1 MNTPFFKRTLLLL
14 MITFCY
20 LFVGNNL
27 AYAKPVF
34 PKQDA
39 YITDAANILS
49 SETETKLEQKLAA
62 FDQEKGIQI
71 ALVTVNSLDG
81 YPIRDYA
88 LQLGRN
94 WGVGQEKVNSGIVYL
109 AAINDR
115 EMTIEVGYGLEGALT
130 DIESKW
136 IINDVTPLFQTQSY
150 DQAYTQIA
158 NDLTT
163 AVAEENFAANR
174 TSSNTTGPNDNIITF
189 IIFFGIFGL
198 SWLSSILGRSKSIWA
213 GGIIGC
219 LAGLAFGLFMA
230 FGLLTIISTIITGLV
245 GLAFDAIV
253 SRNYQS
259 AKSTPWWAGGN
270 NHNWWDG
277 PGGFGG
283 GGSSSGGFGGF
294 GGGSFGGG
302 GSSGK
307 W

>member
-1 MNTPFFKRTLLLL
+1 MNPTTISRTLLLL

-20 LFVGNNL
+20 LFTGNNF

-34 PKQDA
+34 PTQDQFV
-39 YITDAANILS
+39 TDAANILS
-49 SETETKLEQKLAA
+49 PETEAQLEQKLST

-71 ALVTVNSLDG
+71 ALVTINSLDG

-94 WGVGQEKVNSGIVYL
+94 WGVGLEKVNSGIVYL

-136 IINDVTPLFQTQSY
+136 IINDATPLFQTESY

-163 AVAEENFAANR
+163 AVAEENFAFNR
-174 TSSNTTGPNDNIITF
+174 SQTGNDGPNDSLTTF
-189 IIFFGIFGL
+189 IFFFGIFGL
-198 SWLSSILGRSKSIWA
+198 SWLSSILGRSKSIWL
-213 GGIIGC
+213 GGAIGC
-219 LAGLAFGLFMA
+219 IAGLAFGLFMA
-230 FGLLTIISTIITGLV
+230 LGLLTIFTTIITGLV
-245 GLAFDAIV
+245 GLIFDANV
-253 SRNYQS
+253 SRNYKS

-270 NHNWWDG
+270 DHHWWDG

-302 GSSGK
+302 GSSGR

>member
-1 MNTPFFKRTLLLL
+1 MF
-14 MITFCY
+14 TFCY
-20 LFVGNNL
+20 LFAGNNF

-34 PKQDA
+34 PTQDQFV
-39 YITDAANILS
+39 TDAANILS
-49 SETETKLEQKLAA
+49 PETEAQLEQKLTA

-71 ALVTVNSLDG
+71 ALVTINSLDG

-94 WGVGQEKVNSGIVYL
+94 WGVGLEKVNSGIVYL

-174 TSSNTTGPNDNIITF
+174 SQSGNDGPNDNLVTF
-189 IIFFGIFGL
+189 IFFFGIFGL
-198 SWLSSILGRSKSIWA
+198 SWLSSVLGRSKSIWL
-213 GGIIGC
+213 GGLIGC
-219 LAGLAFGLFMA
+219 IAGLAFGLFMA
-230 FGLLTIISTIITGLV
+230 FGILTIFSTIITGLV
-245 GLAFDAIV
+245 GLIFDAIV
-253 SRNYQS
+253 SRNYKS

-270 NHNWWDG
+270 DHHWWDG

-302 GSSGK
+302 GSSGR